1 MNRRKLILP
10 LATAGIASIL
20 VVGAVAGQDPEDE
33 TDTEEQTSSV
43 ETRTGTVEAVT
54 DADGDVDYLL
64 TDESGTIKLSVG
76 PPWFWGDAHP
86 LNGVSGDVT
95 VTGELDDGTPPA
107 HANDNARDRADGE
120 PSFDLFSLN
129 GEEIRAAGKPPW
141 AGGPAV
147 VGESHPGYAG
157 WSKGQ
162 AARNGAGESEVG
174 DD

>member
-20 VVGAVAGQDPEDE
+20 VVGAVAGQDHGEE
-33 TDTEEQTSSV
+33 TDTGEQTPSV

-64 TDESGTIKLSVG
+64 TDENGTIKLSVG

-86 LNGVSGDVT
+86 LDGLSGDVT
-95 VTGELDDGTPPA
+95 VTGELDDRTPGVR
-107 HANDNARDRADGE
+107 ANDNALDRAEGE

-129 GEEIRAAGKPPW
+129 GDEIRAAGKPPW

-162 AARNGAGESEVG
+162 AARDGAG
-174 DD
+174 D

>member
-1 MNRRKLILP
+1 M
-10 LATAGIASIL
+10 
-20 VVGAVAGQDPEDE
+20 GAVAGQDPEDE
-33 TDTEEQTSSV
+33 TDTEDQTSSV

-86 LNGVSGDVT
+86 LNDVSGDVT

-162 AARNGAGESEVG
+162 AARDGAGESEE
-174 DD
+174 DDD